1 MLEKLAAADGLSHAS
16 SRAPPPAARIQELV
30 DRVRAA
36 EAAAAAQQARAV
48 RAERERDDASR
59 RLEDASRATWDSDA
73 GRLATDLAAANAEHA
88 HRVDELQTRW
98 KARLDEETARARRDA
113 EAERDVAERSAGKR
127 RRTRRAR
134 RRRRGSARGWR
145 MRRRRSSE
153 RFESWRV

>member
-16 SRAPPPAARIQELV
+16 ARAPPPAARIQELV
-30 DRVRAA
+30 DRVRVA
-36 EAAAAAQQARAV
+36 EAAAAQQQARAV

-59 RLEDASRATWDSDA
+59 RLEDASRATWESDA

-113 EAERDVAERSAGKR
+113 EAERDAALAK
-127 RRTRRAR
+127 
-134 RRRRGSARGWR
+134 
-145 MRRRRSSE
+145 
-153 RFESWRV
+153 